1 MISVRILRDLGPG
14 ALVAAAFIGPG
25 TVTVCTLAGANFG
38 YALLWALL
46 FATTATIV
54 FQEMAGRL
62 GTIAQQGLGEA
73 LRRSLV
79 TSIWKWPVFILIVI
93 ALYAGNAAYEA
104 GNLSGAALGIEAIT
118 GSPSRRAFNITVLCI
133 SSVAGAVLWRGS
145 YRQVEKLLIGLVLF
159 MGVSFVGTF
168 AVSQPD
174 LLEMARGLFTPR
186 IPDGSLLMIVA
197 LIGTTVVPYNLFL
210 HASAA
215 KQRWQGS
222 GDLAAARADSIIS
235 IGLGGLVAILIVS
248 TASAG
253 LFAHGLAADSVADMA
268 VQLQPLFG
276 PLSRYLLGAGMLAAG
291 LSSALTAPMATAYAV
306 TEIFPSNSAAKSV
319 HFRLIALSVL
329 GVGTLFAISGIKPL
343 TIILSAQF
351 ANGLLLPVI
360 VAFLLYTM
368 NQRAILGKH
377 VNGTIANVLGASV
390 FLVSLGLGVRL
401 ILSSIA
407 VL

>member
-1 MISVRILRDLGPG
+1 MISLRLLRDLGPG

-46 FATTATIV
+46 FATLATIV

-62 GTIAQQGLGEA
+62 GTIAQLGLGEA
-73 LRRSLV
+73 LRASLA
-79 TSIWKWPVFILIVI
+79 TSVWKWPIFTLILI

-104 GNLSGAALGIEAIT
+104 GNLSGAALGVEAIT
-118 GSPSRRAFNITVLCI
+118 GAPSALAFNLTVLCI
-133 SSVAGAVLWRGS
+133 AGVAATVLWRGS

-159 MGVSFVGTF
+159 MGVSFIGAF
-168 AVSQPD
+168 AVSKPD
-174 LLEMARGLFTPR
+174 LLALARGLLSPR
-186 IPDGSLLMIVA
+186 IPDGSLMMIVA

-215 KQRWQGS
+215 KLRWQGS

-276 PLSRYLLGAGMLAAG
+276 PMSRYLLGAGMLAAG

-306 TEIFPSNSAAKSV
+306 TEIFPASPSSKSV
-319 HFRLIALSVL
+319 RFRLIALSVL
-329 GVGTLFAISGIKPL
+329 GVGTVFAISGIKPL

-351 ANGLLLPVI
+351 ANGLLLPI
-360 VAFLLYTM
+360 IAAFLLYTM

-377 VNGTIANVLGASV
+377 ANGVIANLLGAAV
-390 FLVSLGLGVRL
+390 FLVSLGLGIRL
-401 ILSSIA
+401 ILRSIA
-407 VL
+407 AF